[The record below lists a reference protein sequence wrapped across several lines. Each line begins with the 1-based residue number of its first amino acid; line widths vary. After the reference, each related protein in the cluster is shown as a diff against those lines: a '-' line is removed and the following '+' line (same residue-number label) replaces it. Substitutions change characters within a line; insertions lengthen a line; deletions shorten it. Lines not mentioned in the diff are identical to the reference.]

1 MEHGKAMYVFVACFV
16 SLSIFVRG
24 ILICH
29 PWLPLMPHYSLHR
42 EHWSTAPAHTHSGWI
57 FSPLQC
63 TAALHPSNG
72 TSVELF
78 YFEIL
83 TKLLDIWTCT
93 TTLPQTGA
101 RCVPRISDSSVSR
114 SAGVQQ
120 PGICSAEAPHAA
132 IMTMHCSAAVQLPS
146 PVPGRMYQQRS
157 ADWEI
162 SGVPEC
168 SRSPRPRTETT
179 HTRAGI
185 NTE

>member
-83 TKLLDIWTCT
+83 TILLHFWTGT
-93 TTLPQTGA
+93 TTLPQTDT
-101 RCVPRISDSSVSR
+101 RCVLRISDSSVSR

-132 IMTMHCSAAVQLPS
+132 IMTICTSVQQCSS
-146 PVPGRMYQQRS
+146 PAQ
-157 ADWEI
+157 
-162 SGVPEC
+162 SGGECINKEVLTGKYPEC
-168 SRSPRPRTETT
+168 QSAVGHRGLALRP
-179 HTRAGI
+179 HTR
-185 NTE
+185 EQE

>member
-1 MEHGKAMYVFVACFV
+1 MPPLIAPHA
-16 SLSIFVRG
+16 SLLAAQG
-24 ILICH
+24 AL
-29 PWLPLMPHYSLHR
+29 
-42 EHWSTAPAHTHSGWI
+42 TAPAHTHSGRI

-83 TKLLDIWTCT
+83 TILLHFCTRT
-93 TTLPQTGA
+93 TTPPQTDT
-101 RCVPRISDSSVSR
+101 RCVLRISDSSVSR

-146 PVPGRMYQQRS
+146 PERGRMYQQRS

>member
-1 MEHGKAMYVFVACFV
+1 MSGESSFATLDCPSCLTTRCTG
-16 SLSIFVRG
+16 
-24 ILICH
+24 
-29 PWLPLMPHYSLHR
+29 
-42 EHWSTAPAHTHSGWI
+42 STAPAHTHSGWI

-83 TKLLDIWTCT
+83 TILLHFCTRT
-93 TTLPQTGA
+93 TTPPQTDT
-101 RCVPRISDSSVSR
+101 RCVLRISDSSVSR

-146 PVPGRMYQQRS
+146 PERGRMYQQRS

-185 NTE
+185 NTK